1 MSEIKYPQDLRY
13 TKSHE
18 WVRMTDQLAE
28 VGITDFAQQQLSDI
42 TYVDLPEIGT
52 RFEAGEEVAVVE
64 SIKAASDI
72 YAPISGEIVEVNTA
86 LADSPEVINNDP
98 CGGGWLFRIKPD
110 NPDDV
115 ESLLTPTAYKA
126 LVSKEA

>member
-1 MSEIKYPQDLRY
+1 MSESKYPQDLRY

-42 TYVDLPEIGT
+42 TYVDLPEIGA
-52 RFEAGEEVAVVE
+52 RFEVGEEVAVVE

-72 YAPISGEIVEVNTA
+72 YAPISGEIAEINTA

-98 CGGGWLFRIKPD
+98 YGNAWLFRIKPD

-115 ESLLTPTAYKA
+115 ESLLTPAAYKA
-126 LVSKEA
+126 LVSEEA

>member
-64 SIKAASDI
+64 SIKAA
-72 YAPISGEIVEVNTA
+72 
-86 LADSPEVINNDP
+86 
-98 CGGGWLFRIKPD
+98 
-110 NPDDV
+110 
-115 ESLLTPTAYKA
+115 
-126 LVSKEA
+126 